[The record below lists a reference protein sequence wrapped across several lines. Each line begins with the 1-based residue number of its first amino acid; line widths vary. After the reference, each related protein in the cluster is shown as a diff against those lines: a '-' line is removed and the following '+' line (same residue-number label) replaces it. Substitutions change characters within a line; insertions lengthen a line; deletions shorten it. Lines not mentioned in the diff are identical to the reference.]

1 LNCLLDTNICI
12 YLIKNRPI
20 EVCKKFERLAIGS
33 VGISSV
39 TTSELFYGVYKSD
52 KTAENRQALLEFLLP
67 LTIVS
72 YDENAAPF
80 YGEIRTVLEKSGQT
94 IGPLDMM
101 IAAHALSLGVTLV
114 TNNIKEFQRV
124 PELMVENWVQETRRV
139 KKQEGK

>member
-1 LNCLLDTNICI
+1 MNYLLDTNICI

-39 TTSELFYGVYKSD
+39 TTSELFYGVNKSD

-80 YGEIRTVLEKSGQT
+80 YGEIRTVLEKTGQT

-101 IAAHALSLGVTLV
+101 IAAHALSLGGTLV

-124 PELMVENWVQETRRV
+124 PELMVENWVQ
-139 KKQEGK
+139 G

>member
-1 LNCLLDTNICI
+1 MNYLLDTNICI

-39 TTSELFYGVYKSD
+39 TTSELYYGVYKSD

-80 YGEIRTVLEKSGQT
+80 YGEICSVLE
-94 IGPLDMM
+94 ILRDILP
-101 IAAHALSLGVTLV
+101 AVTCV
-114 TNNIKEFQRV
+114 TRSV
-124 PELMVENWVQETRRV
+124 SVVL
-139 KKQEGK
+139 